1 MIKAELVV
9 TTTQAAIAAEQAGAS
24 RIELCQHLEVGGI
37 TPSIGLVQ
45 SVCDHVEFPVH
56 VLIRC
61 RRGNFCYNQ
70 HEVGEMVR
78 DVRAVVEAGADA
90 IVIGALTSSHEV
102 DAEAMQRFLDAAD
115 GCPITFHRA
124 FDVAA
129 DPYRAFDAIAQLGMN
144 RILTS
149 GQQATA
155 PEGSALI
162 AELVKRAGEQL
173 TILPGSGINAGNVA
187 QLVQQ
192 TGASEVHFSAVK
204 RVPQQAAE
212 VAMGNGSPEESTIE
226 VFDAEKAQAVFQ
238 ALS

>member
-1 MIKAELVV
+1 MIKTELVV
-9 TTTQAAIAAEQAGAS
+9 TTTHAAIAAEQAGAS

-90 IVIGALTSSHEV
+90 FVIGALTSSHEV